1 MNQFGTFL
9 KTHIHHKQLSVR
21 QLSYKTDIDKGTI
34 SRIMNGKRNP
44 TMTHLSKLS
53 EALHIPYLELLQQA
67 GHPVPNKMHSDNISD
82 LQIEIGALEQTLLSS
97 KQARELFSM
106 KKLHRILKDLRMYAA
121 TEKGEQFIQREFE
134 SKLVTLQGRGPFIDQ
149 LKKCFTIFTKKQ
161 ASTTHLI
168 LIGSALLYFIVPIDV
183 IPDYLFPIGFIDD
196 AIACQLVLN
205 SSGNKGGLSN

>member
-9 KTHIHHKQLSVR
+9 RSHMHHKQLSIR
-21 QLSYKTDIDKGTI
+21 QLSDKTDIDKGTI

-44 TMTHLSKLS
+44 TMTHLSKFS
-53 EALHIPYLELLQQA
+53 EALHIPYMELLKQA
-67 GHPVPNKMHSDNISD
+67 GHPVPNEEVSDNISD
-82 LQIEIGALEQTLLSS
+82 LQIEIGELEQTLLSS

-106 KKLHRILKDLRMYAA
+106 KKLHQILNDLRMYAA
-121 TEKGEQFIQREFE
+121 TKKGEQFIEREFE
-134 SKLVTLQGRGPFIDQ
+134 NKLTTLQGRGPFIEQ
-149 LKKCFTIFTKKQ
+149 LKQCFTIFTKKQ
-161 ASTTHLI
+161 ASTAHLI

-205 SSGNKGGLSN
+205 SSGHKGGLSN